1 LVLAVS
7 MVATTSASISAPETR
22 ASITKVAQGNPCA
35 SKSPCAGKKNPC
47 AGKKNPCAGKKNPC
61 AGKKNPC
68 AGKNSAQASVGGPL
82 AKSLQGK
89 PVIVDVY
96 ASWCPG
102 CKNIAPTLSQLKQE
116 YAGKANFVVL
126 DVSDRAKLKQ
136 TEAMAKKLGLG
147 KFLAANKS
155 STSTVAIVD
164 PATGNILTMFKN
176 NANKSDYSSVI
187 DTALA
192 QK

>member
-1 LVLAVS
+1 
-7 MVATTSASISAPETR
+7 MVATTSASISAPEAR

-47 AGKKNPCAGKKNPC
+47 AGKKNPCAGKN
-61 AGKKNPC
+61 AT
-68 AGKNSAQASVGGPL
+68 QASVGGPL

-89 PVIVDVY
+89 PVVVDVY

-102 CKNIAPTLSQLKQE
+102 CKNISPTLSQLKRE
-116 YAGKANFVVL
+116 YAGKVNFVVL
-126 DVSDRAKLKQ
+126 DVTDRAKLKK

-147 KFLAANKS
+147 KFLEANKS

-176 NANKSDYSSVI
+176 NANKADYSSI
-187 DTALA
+187 LDTAIA